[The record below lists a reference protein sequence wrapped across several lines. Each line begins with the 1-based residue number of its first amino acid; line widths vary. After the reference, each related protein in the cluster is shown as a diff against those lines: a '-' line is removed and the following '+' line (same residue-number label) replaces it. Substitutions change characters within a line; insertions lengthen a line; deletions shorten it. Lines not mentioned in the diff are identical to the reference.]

1 MRRLAGEKTIF
12 NTKNARFPS
21 PLRPLLLGTLV
32 RLRWMALAG
41 QLVAVIFVATVLNY
55 SFPLIPALVLIGL
68 SAVFNIALVL
78 RFGVGHR
85 PANDLAAA
93 QLAFDSLQLGGLLW
107 MTGGLENPF
116 ALLLLAPV
124 SVSATT
130 LPKMETFVIG
140 ALAIFIASAL
150 AVFHLPVPWNTT
162 SPLMLPDFYVVGI
175 WTALLSGVVFIA
187 AYTNRVAHEARQ
199 LADALSAT
207 ELALS
212 RQQQLSAL
220 DGLAAA
226 AAHELGTP
234 LSTIALAAKEML
246 SDVEDG
252 PVRDDVRLII
262 EQTARCRT
270 ILSRLRKLD
279 ENDADNPFSA
289 VLLSELIAELT
300 RPFTHYGKTI
310 SIRTNGSLDTEPVV
324 VRNVGLL
331 YGLGNLIENAVQFAR
346 SKVDI
351 EASWRNQMVF
361 VVITDDGP
369 GIAPDLLSR
378 LGEPYLTT
386 HSHHG
391 TAKKSFKRRD
401 DHGGLGLGV
410 FIAQTLLMRSGASIA
425 FSNSHIEGHARV
437 KINWHRSD
445 IVLKE
450 SGS

>member
-1 MRRLAGEKTIF
+1 MAGEKTIL
-12 NTKNARFPS
+12 NSKNAQFPA
-21 PLRPLLLGTLV
+21 PPRPLLLGTLV
-32 RLRWMALAG
+32 RLRWLALAG
-41 QLVAVIFVATVLNY
+41 QLVAVLFVANVLNY
-55 SFPLIPALVLIGL
+55 TFPLIPALVLIGL
-68 SAVFNIALVL
+68 SALFNSALVL
-78 RFGVGHR
+78 RYGVGHR

-107 MTGGLENPF
+107 LTGGLENPF

-130 LPKMETFVIG
+130 LPKVETFVIG

-150 AVFHLPVPWNTT
+150 AVFHLPVPWNMAN
-162 SPLMLPDFYVVGI
+162 PLMLPDFYVVGI

-187 AYTNRVAHEARQ
+187 AYTNRVAHDARQ
-199 LADALSAT
+199 LSDALSAT

-246 SDVEDG
+246 SDVDYG
-252 PVRDDVRLII
+252 PVRDDVELII

-279 ENDADNPFSA
+279 DDDASSPFSA

-300 RPFTHYGKTI
+300 RPFTHYGKSI
-310 SIRTNGSLDTEPVV
+310 SIRTKGARDSEPVV

-346 SKVDI
+346 TKVDI
-351 EASWRNQMVF
+351 EASWRDQQVL

-378 LGEPYLTT
+378 LGEPYLTS
-386 HSHHG
+386 HSHHAI
-391 TAKKSFKRRD
+391 AKKPFKRRD

-437 KINWHRSD
+437 KIHWRRSD
-445 IVLKE
+445 IALKE
-450 SGS
+450 NGSKR